1 MSTQITYSPTRHTRE
16 RIRCLSCETILC
28 SFNPGPYCYV
38 CQRDHVEVRK
48 RTPRRNL
55 PLDDIVAAFRRVRNT
70 SGVARELGLP
80 RSSVWS
86 VIQRAKRDG
95 RLDDDWPEAGDEAA

>member
-1 MSTQITYSPTRHTRE
+1 MSTHITHARARTTRE

-38 CQRDHVEVRK
+38 CQRDHVEVRT

-55 PLDDIVAAFRRVRNT
+55 PLDEIVAAFRRVRNT

-95 RLDDDWPEAGDEAA
+95 RLDEDWATAEDEAA